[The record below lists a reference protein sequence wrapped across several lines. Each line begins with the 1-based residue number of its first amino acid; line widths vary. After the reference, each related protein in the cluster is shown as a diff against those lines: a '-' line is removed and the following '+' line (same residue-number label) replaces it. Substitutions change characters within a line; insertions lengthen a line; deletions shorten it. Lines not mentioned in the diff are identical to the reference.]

1 MGRINATSI
10 GWQRNCAIRTTGRE
24 TKKEPLGNSSSRTNL
39 QYMTRFDY
47 HLRPSELD
55 MDPITGRKTSS
66 SSFNGS
72 AVNSIEIYSAEKAAV
87 ATPQPSPSM
96 VPEGGKSAA
105 TYDLEHHKPPVT
117 PAVDF
122 PDGGILAWVQVL
134 AGFFLMFS
142 SWGLVTS
149 FGVFQTY
156 YIQPPALATQSK
168 ISGIGSVQTCLLLFC
183 GAFSGRLMD
192 AGYARLMSS
201 VGSVMIFIGLFMAS
215 FSGHG
220 TFENTDKTH
229 LEYWQLLLS
238 QGFCQGLGMG
248 LTFLPSVGIPAT
260 YFVKRRALATGVVA
274 CGASIGGI
282 IYPIVF
288 NELLERVGFRWAC
301 RAVALLAL
309 VTLAVACAM
318 MKQRTDLP
326 SKAKGPL
333 LEFRAMREPTY
344 FALVMG
350 MVLSFCGV
358 YIPYYYIQS
367 RATESNVDLHGMQSY
382 YLVIL
387 LNAGGFFGRLLPGII
402 ADKRGPLFIH
412 ATVVVVAGV
421 LLFVWPFVLNLPG
434 LVIFALLYG
443 FFSGGFTSLPAASVA
458 YATQDMSGFGARMGF
473 AVTMN
478 GFGALAGKFPN
489 FERCF
494 AICASAC
501 PPIAGAIIEAGEG
514 YVGAAVFAGL
524 TVILGGV
531 LLVIAGSRCPG
542 AWEKFSG
549 GILTFTSRN
558 SPE

>member
-1 MGRINATSI
+1 MGRINAASI
-10 GWQRNCAIRTTGRE
+10 DWLRNCAIRNSFSSCCEHSATGRE
-24 TKKEPLGNSSSRTNL
+24 TKKEPLVNFSSRTNL
-39 QYMTRFDY
+39 QYMTIFDY
-47 HLRPSELD
+47 RPRPSELD

-66 SSFNGS
+66 FSFNGS
-72 AVNSIEIYSAEKAAV
+72 AVKSIEKYSAKKAAV
-87 ATPQPSPSM
+87 ATTPQPSPSM
-96 VPEGGKSAA
+96 VPEDGKSVA

-168 ISGIGSVQTCLLLFC
+168 ISWIGSVQTCLLLFC

-220 TFENTDKTH
+220 TFENTDKTY
-229 LEYWQLLLS
+229 LKYWQLLLS
-238 QGFCQGLGMG
+238 QGLCQGLGMG
-248 LTFLPSVGIPAT
+248 LTFLPSVGNPAT
-260 YFVKRRALATGVVA
+260 YFVKRRALATGVVT

-309 VTLAVACAM
+309 VTLAVACAV

-326 SKAKGPL
+326 RKAKGPL

-421 LLFVWPFVLNLPG
+421 LLFVWPFVLNLPS
-434 LVIFALLYG
+434 LVFFALLYG

-458 YATQDMSGFGARMGF
+458 CATQDMSRFGARMGF

-478 GFGALAGKFPN
+478 GFGALAG
-489 FERCF
+489 
-494 AICASAC
+494 
-501 PPIAGAIIEAGEG
+501 PPIAGAIIGAGEG
-514 YVGAAVFAGL
+514 YKGAAVFAGL

-549 GILTFTSRN
+549 
-558 SPE
+558 